1 MYGCAAV
8 PGGRSMPVPDGCPLP
23 SAVVGGRDRSPPF
36 GGASGQ
42 ADVFSRFTTRH
53 AEKVSVAWSIV
64 GDVVEPV
71 ESAIERTLGSLRAL
85 DAMTGAEA
93 SVVHP
98 AAPPARGTN
107 GGPPRYAPGRPP
119 AYPTNG
125 RPGPTAPPPPPG
137 ALPTPAPP
145 PQPSPDGPRTLEDL
159 YREHRMRFVRLAILL
174 VDDPATAEDV
184 VQEAFTGLHRHWS
197 RLRDENAALG
207 YLRTAVV
214 NGSRSVLR
222 RRRTAREYTPPHTAD
237 ARSAESLAMLS
248 AEHQAVV
255 SALSQ
260 LPRRQREVL
269 VLRYYGGLSEAEIA
283 EATGISRGTVKSTA
297 SRGLDAISKIV
308 GGTP

>member
-1 MYGCAAV
+1 MG
-8 PGGRSMPVPDGCPLP
+8 
-23 SAVVGGRDRSPPF
+23 
-36 GGASGQ
+36 
-42 ADVFSRFTTRH
+42 
-53 AEKVSVAWSIV
+53 
-64 GDVVEPV
+64 VVEPM

-85 DAMTGAEA
+85 DAMTGADA
-93 SVVHP
+93 AVVHP
-98 AAPPARGTN
+98 AAPPARPESPRIPPSRPP
-107 GGPPRYAPGRPP
+107 GGSPPGRPAP
-119 AYPTNG
+119 NGQVAGPG
-125 RPGPTAPPPPPG
+125 RPGAGPNGAGPNGAAPYGAAPPP
-137 ALPTPAPP
+137 A
-145 PQPSPDGPRTLEDL
+145 DGPRTLEDL

-255 SALSQ
+255 SALGQ

-283 EATGISRGTVKSTA
+283 DATGISRGTVKSTA

>member
-1 MYGCAAV
+1 M
-8 PGGRSMPVPDGCPLP
+8 
-23 SAVVGGRDRSPPF
+23 
-36 GGASGQ
+36 
-42 ADVFSRFTTRH
+42 
-53 AEKVSVAWSIV
+53 
-64 GDVVEPV
+64 VEPV

-98 AAPPARGTN
+98 AAPPARGGN
-107 GGPPRYAPGRPP
+107 GWAGPRPSGPTHPP
-119 AYPTNG
+119 AP
-125 RPGPTAPPPPPG
+125 RPGPPPPGLLPGAPPPPPE
-137 ALPTPAPP
+137 
-145 PQPSPDGPRTLEDL
+145 PSADGPRTLEDL

-184 VQEAFTGLHRHWS
+184 VQEAFTGLHRHWT

-255 SALSQ
+255 SALGQ

-308 GGTP
+308 GGAP